1 LIVGGEIGLE
11 MGGLESLDALRGAED
26 RPPRRLIGKGSGL
39 REVEYHVLR
48 RILGRGDLLQDH
60 VALAGKLGMVEARGK
75 NDVAQDIQ
83 REAEILA
90 QHPRVI
96 GGRVDA
102 GGGVELAADRLDLLG
117 DGLRAA
123 PVGALEGHMLEK
135 MRDAVLRRALAAAA
149 GADPEAERYGLH
161 IGPCMAHYGEAIPQS
176 GYDDTHAPTPVRAL
190 LAALRPSV
198 LARAWLSM
206 NWAMEA

>member
-1 LIVGGEIGLE
+1 

-48 RILGRGDLLQDH
+48 RILGRGDLVEEH
-60 VALAGKLGMVEARGK
+60 VALAGKLGPVEARGK

-83 REAEILA
+83 RESEILA

-96 GGRVDA
+96 GGRVDTC
-102 GGGVELAADRLDLLG
+102 GGVKLAANRLDLLG

-123 PVGALEGHMLEK
+123 AVGAFEGHMLEK
-135 MRDAVLRRALAAAA
+135 MCDAMLRQVLAAAA
-149 GADPEAERYGLH
+149 GADPEAERDGLH
-161 IGPCMAHYGEAIPQS
+161 IGPCMAHDVEAIPQS

-190 LAALRPSV
+190 FAALRPSV
-198 LARAWLSM
+198 LARAWLAM
-206 NWAMEA
+206 KLAMEA